1 VTGAESEGEDQLVA
15 DSQKSQVI
23 LRGTTG
29 RAVREAV
36 RECMQACDWERLVPK
51 DATVVLKPNLCTAVP
66 ERVHASNTDP
76 QITAAVC
83 ELLLTRTRRIIIG
96 ESDGLRQTADE
107 AFAASGYVELARRFD
122 VTLINFSKSPW
133 SPVRCEPAGSLELP
147 RALLEADVFIT
158 LPVLKTH
165 ALTYFTGALKNQWGC
180 LPQYDRIL
188 VHKYLDPLL
197 VTLHRVF
204 HPVLSVMDGIIAME
218 GRGPANGKPRRLNV
232 VLASRDAVALD
243 ATAMRLVGLEPDRSR
258 HVVLTSAAGLGRMQP
273 NQIELDGD
281 WGRYATRFEPAILDK
296 AIAAMDYMTRY
307 RWFVKYAL
315 EKDYI
320 FYPVRA
326 LVQLLRRVGVVEGG

>member
-1 VTGAESEGEDQLVA
+1 
-15 DSQKSQVI
+15 
-23 LRGTTG
+23 
-29 RAVREAV
+29 
-36 RECMQACDWERLVPK
+36 M
-51 DATVVLKPNLCTAVP
+51 VLKPNLCTAVP
-66 ERVHASNTDP
+66 EKVPASNTDP

-83 ELLLTRTRRIIIG
+83 ELLLSRTRRIIIG
-96 ESDGLRQTADE
+96 ESDGLRQTADD
-107 AFAASGYVELARRFD
+107 AFAASGYVELARRLD
-122 VTLINFSKSPW
+122 VTLMNFSKSPW
-133 SPVRCEPAGSLELP
+133 TPVRCEPAGTLELP
-147 RALLEADVFIT
+147 RALVEADVFIT

-204 HPVLSVMDGIIAME
+204 HPALSVMDGIIAME
-218 GRGPANGKPRRLNV
+218 GRGPANGKPRRLDV
-232 VLASRDAVALD
+232 ILASRDAVALD
-243 ATAMRLVGLEPDRSR
+243 ATGMRLIGLEPDRSR
-258 HVVLTSAAGLGRMQP
+258 HVVLTAAAGLGRMQP
-273 NQIELDGD
+273 NQIEVDGD
-281 WGRYATRFEPAILDK
+281 WAQYATQFEPAIRDK

>member
-1 VTGAESEGEDQLVA
+1 VTQISRSKV
-15 DSQKSQVI
+15 V
-23 LRGTTG
+23 LRGVVANG
-29 RAVREAV
+29 VRNAVEQ
-36 RECMQACDWERLVPK
+36 CMEACDWEQLVPQG
-51 DATVVLKPNLCTAVP
+51 ATVVLKPNLCTAVA
-66 ERVHASNTDP
+66 EKVAASNTAYEV
-76 QITAAVC
+76 TATVC
-83 ELLLTRTRRIIIG
+83 EILLTRTRRIIIG

-107 AFAASGYVELARRFD
+107 AFAASGYVELARRLD
-122 VTLINFSKSPW
+122 VTLMNFSKSPW
-133 SPVRCEPAGSLELP
+133 SPVSCDPAGTLELP

-204 HPVLSVMDGIIAME
+204 HPALVVMDGIIAME

-258 HVVLTSAAGLGRMQP
+258 HVVLTAAAGLGRMQP
-273 NQIELDGD
+273 NQIEVDGD
-281 WGRYATRFEPAILDK
+281 WPRHATRFEPAILDK

-315 EKDYI
+315 EKDYV

-326 LVQLLRRVGVVEGG
+326 LVQMLRRVGIVEGG